1 MDNPI
6 YLIDRANFRGHVVS
20 ILDPETCCSI
30 FNSSKTIE
38 LLIEKHSVQDPDIV
52 GIDELTELIEQLAT
66 PWKEESEEEFYEL
79 YECLPPMKTFSTT
92 MENGD
97 ILFGYMCPEA
107 TVAFLHSH
115 GLRIVSGENTV
126 YLRAIKSGFDKWKEL
141 VKEALEYLTKNK

>member
-1 MDNPI
+1 MSSTKKNQSNGMQ
-6 YLIDRANFRGHVVS
+6 LI
-20 ILDPETCCSI
+20 
-30 FNSSKTIE
+30 
-38 LLIEKHSVQDPDIV
+38 
-52 GIDELTELIEQLAT
+52 
-66 PWKEESEEEFYEL
+66 L
-79 YECLPPMKTFSTT
+79 YT

-126 YLRAIKSGFDKWKEL
+126 YLRAIKGRFDKWKEL

>member
-6 YLIDRANFRGHVVS
+6 YLIDRASFRGHVVS
-20 ILDPETCCSI
+20 ILYPETCCSI

-79 YECLPPMKTFSTT
+79 YECLPPERCFNTT
-92 MENGD
+92 LSDGTK
-97 ILFGYMCPEA
+97 LFGYMSPERFCIA
-107 TVAFLHSH
+107 M
-115 GLRIVSGENTV
+115 GYG
-126 YLRAIKSGFDKWKEL
+126 
-141 VKEALEYLTKNK
+141 